1 MFELFFRT
9 TKLVTLAAGLVAG
22 LCSQHAA
29 ADEPER
35 TDADN
40 TVASTNADRTVFER
54 TVQPILAERC
64 LECHRDAERNG
75 NLRLDDASAITP
87 LGTKAETDSGQ
98 SAIVPGHPDQSEL
111 LKRVTSTSEDKR
123 MPPEGP
129 RLSEEQVAAIRSWIK
144 EGAKW
149 SDVSISNAN
158 PTRPQASA
166 RMSSNQADERSS
178 HWAFQP
184 LTSSEQLNKS
194 LQSQSSSWVW
204 NEVDSFIQIERER
217 QGLQVAPDAN
227 PHALAR
233 RVAYSLTGLPPSSKQ
248 LADFAQTTTSTGN
261 TRAAQAQLVDELLS
275 SPTYGERWGRHW
287 MDWVRYADTAGD
299 NSDYPIPQAYLY
311 RNYVIDAFNKDL
323 PYDRFLTEQLAGD
336 LLPANS
342 LDERNRQRIATGYLA
357 MARRFGSLVER
368 YPWHLTIEDTIDNVG
383 RTMLGLTLSC
393 ARCHDHKFDPIST
406 RDYYGVYGIFASTR
420 YPMPGLEL
428 FQAQQHFVPLV
439 PDEEAATTLADHQS
453 KIDELSTELQRRLAE
468 CEQRALEN
476 AKRQGECTLDEERQ
490 MNDELDK
497 LLLKARKAG
506 ENLAAKLRDAPSIPN
521 AYAVQDD
528 QPIDAR
534 IQIKGEP
541 TRPGAQVPRK
551 FPDILGGQ
559 QLDASLASQSSGRL
573 QLAQWI
579 THRDNP
585 LTARV
590 IVNRIWQRHFGT
602 GLVAS
607 TSDFGLRGDHP
618 THPLLLDW
626 LASELIRSHWS
637 LKHIHRLILNSHT
650 YQLST
655 RDTEANLAIDPA
667 NRWYWKANRQRL
679 DAESLRDTLLF
690 IAGALDLTPQ
700 TQPHPFPKMK
710 DWKFTQ
716 HHPFKDD
723 YPSDK
728 RSVYLMTKRLTA
740 KPYFQTFDGADPNVC
755 TSDRDQSVTAL
766 QALYFVNDQFVHQQ
780 AERLA
785 DVLVQTV
792 QSDTERI
799 ELAVEKILCRPT
811 TREDMELIEDHVNQL
826 KQQLK
831 SRPEREL
838 WASVSRSL
846 MRLNEFMYID

>member
-1 MFELFFRT
+1 MLHSILRAINVPLLALSAT
-9 TKLVTLAAGLVAG
+9 NLVFCAFSGSVG
-22 LCSQHAA
+22 
-29 ADEPER
+29 ADEFER
-35 TDADN
+35 
-40 TVASTNADRTVFER
+40 FER
-54 TVQPILAERC
+54 TVRPILAEHC
-64 LECHRDAERNG
+64 LECHSDQERNG
-75 NLRLDDASAITP
+75 GLRLDDPVAVTLAGEKSD
-87 LGTKAETDSGQ
+87 TDSGRA
-98 SAIVPGHPDQSEL
+98 AIVAGEPDESEL
-111 LKRVTSTSEDKR
+111 LKRVTSTSEENR
-123 MPPEGP
+123 MPPDGP
-129 RLSEEQVAAIRSWIK
+129 QLSDEQIAALRAWI
-144 EGAKW
+144 ESGAKW
-149 SDVSISNAN
+149 
-158 PTRPQASA
+158 PA
-166 RMSSNQADERSS
+166 RMSSTSGSDQSLPSASMASEEQLARQR

-184 LTSSEQLNKS
+184 LASAEQLRNS
-194 LQSQSSSWVW
+194 VQASESNWVW
-204 NEVDSFIQIERER
+204 NEVDGFIQSERER
-217 QGLQVAPDAN
+217 HGLQVAADAN
-227 PHALAR
+227 PYALAR
-233 RVAYSLTGLPPSSKQ
+233 RVAYSLTGLPPSTKQ
-248 LADFAQTTTSTGN
+248 VADFAQAAASTGD
-261 TRAAQAQLVDELLS
+261 TRAAQTQLVDELLS

-311 RNYVIDAFNKDL
+311 RNYVIDAFNNDL

-336 LLPANS
+336 LLPADS

-368 YPWHLTIEDTIDNVG
+368 YPWHLTIEDTIDNMG
-383 RTMLGLTLSC
+383 RTMLGLTLAC

-406 RDYYGVYGIFASTR
+406 RDYYGMYGIFASTR

-439 PDEEAATTLADHQS
+439 PDEEARATLAAHQS
-453 KIDELSTELQRRLAE
+453 KIDALSAELQKKLDV

-476 AKRQGECTLDEERQ
+476 AKRQSECTLDEQRR
-490 MNDELDK
+490 MNDELDG
-497 LLLKARKAG
+497 LLIKARKAG
-506 ENLAAKLRDAPSIPN
+506 ENLAAAIREAPSVPD

-528 QPIDAR
+528 QPRDAR

-559 QLDASLASQSSGRL
+559 QLDESIAAASSGRL

-607 TSDFGLRGDHP
+607 TSDFGLRGDQP

-626 LASELIRSHWS
+626 LASELIRSNWS

-650 YQLST
+650 YQLSS
-655 RDTEANLAIDPA
+655 RDIDSNLAIDPA

-679 DAESLRDTLLF
+679 DAESLRDTLLL
-690 IAGALDLTPQ
+690 IGGALDLTPQ
-700 TQPHPFPKMK
+700 STPHPFPKMK

-766 QALYFVNDQFVHQQ
+766 QALYFVNDQFVHAQ

-785 DVLVQTV
+785 DVMVKAAE
-792 QSDTERI
+792 SDTERI
-799 ELAVEKILCRPT
+799 EFAVEKILCRPP
-811 TREDMELIEDHVNQL
+811 TREDVELIQAHVTKL
-826 KQQLK
+826 KLQMA

-838 WASVSRSL
+838 WASVNRSL